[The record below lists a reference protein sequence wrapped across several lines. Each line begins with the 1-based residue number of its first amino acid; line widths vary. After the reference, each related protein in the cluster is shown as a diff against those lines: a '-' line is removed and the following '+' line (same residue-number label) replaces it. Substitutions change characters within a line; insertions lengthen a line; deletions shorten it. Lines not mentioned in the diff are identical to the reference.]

1 MFAVKLANVFLLFT
15 VSKENT
21 VNCLEGSSD
30 IFGNGRTYSSD
41 FGNLRKSSGIFE
53 SPRKSSSRIVVKW
66 PKTSRMTY

>member
-15 VSKENT
+15 FSKENT
-21 VNCLEGSSD
+21 VNCLKGSSD

-66 PKTSRMTY
+66 PKTSCMTY